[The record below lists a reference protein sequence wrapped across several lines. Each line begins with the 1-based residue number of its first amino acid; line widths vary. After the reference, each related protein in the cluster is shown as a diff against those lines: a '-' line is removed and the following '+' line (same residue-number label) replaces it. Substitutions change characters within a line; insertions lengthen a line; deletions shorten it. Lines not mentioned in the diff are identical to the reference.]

1 MLRETIKQGE
11 GEMRGFRTVDQVA
24 RECLTE
30 KVTYGQ
36 RAEGSQRANYF
47 ETLKKITLGSGSCKS
62 KALKQEFS

>member
-11 GEMRGFRTVDQVA
+11 GEMRGFRIVDQVA
-24 RECLTE
+24 RECLAG

-47 ETLKKITLGSGSCKS
+47 EILKKNTLGNGSCKS